1 MSNLPLTYQKDQ
13 IRSWGEKDSSLVEY
27 AIVFDVFM
35 FSSQFAAKQLGIVFP
50 LRRAQLQCFEPRNA
64 LHEAMACSVSHQTRC
79 KLLGGGIHL
88 ALVLRL
94 FSLDGKYIRSPL
106 EHAMRVLSRRH
117 KLPQMKCMNILSVEA
132 VNASITC
139 ISFHKK
145 APLLAAGYKAD
156 GGEHSVMLWQMGSN
170 KSPVVLTHG
179 FPVTDVNFHP
189 TLLLLATTKLD
200 NSLEFFQVPSD
211 RLSSN
216 RTLSAYNLTS
226 LNAHAET
233 TFVNAVSFDP
243 SGTFFATAASD
254 KTAKVWKWSPEKSEC
269 VATLMSHTLAITC
282 LSFSPSGKLLATG
295 SSDKT
300 AKVWD
305 LSLDKESDKC
315 VATLCGHEDR
325 ISDLAFHKD
334 TVLATCSWD
343 TTVKLWNL
351 SDDKKSYACVV
362 TLFGHTHPITCLS
375 FHDDANILA
384 TGSEDNTVRIWR
396 FSTDGSATCV
406 AILNAKSPVSSL
418 DFHPSGKSL
427 AIGCRNGTV
436 MFWQ

>member
-1 MSNLPLTYQKDQ
+1 MSDISLSSQQT
-13 IRSWGEKDSSLVEY
+13 DSFLMKY
-27 AIVFDVFM
+27 MIVFDVFM
-35 FSSQFAAKQLGIVFP
+35 LSSQFVAKQLGIVFP

-64 LHEAMACSVSHQTRC
+64 LNEAMACSVFHQTRW
-79 KLLGGGIHL
+79 KLLGGGGIHL
-88 ALVLRL
+88 ALVRRL

-106 EHAMRVLSRRH
+106 EHAMCVLSRRH
-117 KLPQMKCMNILSVEA
+117 TLPQMTCVKTLSVEA
-132 VNASITC
+132 DDASITC
-139 ISFHKK
+139 IRIHKT
-145 APLLAAGYKAD
+145 APLLAAGYRAE
-156 GGEHSVMLWQMGSN
+156 GGENSVMLWQMGSN
-170 KSPVVLTHG
+170 KSPVVLLHG
-179 FPVTDVNFHP
+179 LRVTNVNFHP
-189 TLLLLATTKLD
+189 TLLILATTKLD
-200 NSLEFFQVPSD
+200 NSLDFFQVPSD
-211 RLSSN
+211 GLLSN
-216 RTLSAYNLTS
+216 KTLSAYKYTS
-226 LNAHAET
+226 LRAYLDT
-233 TFVNAVSFDP
+233 TYVNAVEFDP
-243 SGTFFATAASD
+243 SGNFFATGASD
-254 KTAKVWKWSPEKSEC
+254 KTAKVWKQSPEKSEC
-269 VATLMSHTLAITC
+269 VATLTGHTRPITC

-300 AKVWD
+300 VKVWD

-315 VATLCGHEDR
+315 VATLCGLEDQ
-325 ISDLAFHKD
+325 ISGLAFHKD
-334 TVLATCSWD
+334 NVLATCSWD

-351 SDDKKSYACVV
+351 FGDKKSYECVV

-375 FHDDANILA
+375 FHHDANILA